1 MKDLACEIV
10 QDLLPSYVDG
20 LTNPVSTEA
29 VQTHL
34 ENCPACRESWQRMT
48 QKPAV
53 STDPARELVQRVMK
67 RHRQRRRRLVLAGVL
82 AGVLALLL
90 LLALFVP
97 IPSHTVRSYT
107 GVLRDGSGE
116 KPVTA
121 TLELHW
127 KKYLVLEDRCS
138 GSLDVADGT
147 KTLHYD
153 LEDDLPV
160 QLSDGSTVRLLS
172 LERFIEG
179 YGFSI
184 MGGAGDAELNRLLLW
199 ESGETILILGTGEYS
214 PEEVYADLS
223 GIVSFQ

>member
-34 ENCPACRESWQRMT
+34 ENCPACREGCQRMT

-67 RHRQRRRRLVLAGVL
+67 RHRQRRRRLVL

-147 KTLHYD
+147 KTLRYD
-153 LEDDLPV
+153 LEGDLPV
-160 QLSDGSTVRLLS
+160 QLGDGSTVRLLS
-172 LERFIEG
+172 LDRFIEG
-179 YGFSI
+179 YGLSI
-184 MGGAGDAELNRLLLW
+184 MGGAGDAELNRLLLR

-223 GIVSFQ
+223 GIVNFQ